1 MKTDKELTYNTFRAV
16 LLKST
21 GIKKTQVAGGA
32 GEDGG
37 KKSLVI
43 FCFT

>member
-21 GIKKTQVAGGA
+21 GIKKTQVAA
-32 GEDGG
+32 GQGRMVG
-37 KKSLVI
+37 KNHW
-43 FCFT
+43 